1 MTSDLASFEPFERAM
16 RDKGQPELAIAVFR
30 HHHEELVA
38 GATGLVPESSIAPVA
53 SLPDAQELSD
63 HHERGRAELSRLVVI
78 KLNGGLGTSMGM
90 ERAKSLLPAK
100 DGRSFLDLIAEQV
113 VHLRRAHGVGLPLV
127 LMDSFRTQADSLA
140 ALSHHPELAQP
151 LPLSF
156 LQHQV
161 PKVLADDLSPA
172 LSVAAALGDPEL
184 AWCPPGHG
192 DLYPALATSGLLDR
206 LLAAG
211 YRWAFV
217 SNADNLG
224 ATPDET
230 ALAILGWM
238 AARGLPFVMECA
250 DRTASDRKGGHLAL
264 DVAGRL
270 VLREVA
276 QCPPEDADAFQDIE
290 RHRYF
295 NTNNLWVDL
304 SVVARLLAE
313 RGGRLG
319 LPLIRNVKPLDPTA
333 PASPRVYQLETAMG
347 AAIGLFA
354 GAAAVRVPRARFVPV
369 KTTNDLL
376 VLWSDAFAR
385 EGDGRVCATT
395 ATLPI
400 VDLDPRYYRTI
411 EDFVARVAA
420 APSLAHA
427 SRLTV
432 RGDVRFGPGVV
443 VRGDVTLEHLGDAP
457 LALHDRVFAGP

>member
-1 MTSDLASFEPFERAM
+1 MSAETASFEPFEQAM
-16 RDKGQPELAIAVFR
+16 RDKGQPGLAIEVFR
-30 HHHEELVA
+30 HHYEELVA
-38 GATGLVPESSIAPVA
+38 GATGLVPERSITPVA
-53 SLPDAQELSD
+53 TLPDAETLGA
-63 HHERGRAELSRLVVI
+63 HAARGQAELSRLVVI

-113 VHLRRAHGVGLPLV
+113 IHLREAHGVGLPLV

-192 DLYPALATSGLLDR
+192 DLYPALQTSGLLDR

-211 YRWAFV
+211 HRWAFV

-224 ATPDET
+224 ATPDDT

-238 AARGLPFVMECA
+238 AARELPFVMECA
-250 DRTASDRKGGHLAL
+250 DRTASDRKGGHLAMDL
-264 DVAGRL
+264 AGRL

-276 QCPPEDADAFQDIE
+276 QCPPEDADAFQDIA

-304 SVVARLLAE
+304 AAIARLLAE

-319 LPLIRNVKPLDPTA
+319 LPLIRNVKPIDPTA
-333 PASPRVYQLETAMG
+333 PASLRVYQLETAMG
-347 AAIGLFA
+347 AAIGLFE

-376 VLWSDAFAR
+376 VLWSDTFER
-385 EGDGRVCATT
+385 TPDGRLRATT
-395 ATLPI
+395 PTLPI
-400 VDLDPRYYRTI
+400 VDLDPRYHRTI
-411 EDFVARVAA
+411 EDFVARVAV
-420 APSLAHA
+420 APSLATA
-427 SRLTV
+427 TRLTV

-443 VRGDVTLEHLGDAP
+443 VRGDVTIDHAGETPLE
-457 LALHDRVFAGP
+457 LHDQVLAGA